1 MEIEKMNE
9 QQIIEY
15 LRSKST
21 SSKALGVAKSR
32 TVEDFVEKLKCFT
45 NILY

>member
-15 LRSKST
+15 LRSKSA
-21 SSKALGVAKSR
+21 SSKVLGVAKSR
-32 TVEDFVEKLKCFT
+32 TVEDFFIEHIITSFL
-45 NILY
+45 LY

>member
-9 QQIIEY
+9 QHIIEY

-21 SSKALGVAKSR
+21 SSKALEWRKAAP
-32 TVEDFVEKLKCFT
+32 
-45 NILY
+45 